1 MEVPIELIRTSPY
14 QPRLALNLE
23 DIRGG
28 VIKALE
34 ENRLPNLIVRKIKE
48 YYELIDG
55 ERRWRIAQQEG
66 FKTVPCQVVEVDDET
81 ARKMVW
87 RLNTARRSY
96 TPKETAYHMRRL
108 QRDFSLSL
116 RAIARECD
124 TRSHNIVKAY
134 LNVFKL
140 PEKYQELVWAK
151 EIPIGV
157 VMELD
162 TLFNRGTYV
171 PREGE
176 DGTCLLPEK
185 NPELFD
191 MLDRAATEKHF
202 GQKEVQEA
210 LRPYLAELRQK
221 QIDEAKTALSK
232 VEPEVKPP
240 ETAGEYEEAAKTLME
255 KAEELKTPEQK
266 AEEKRQKLIAQARK
280 SLNSVIKKIN
290 GAKKIIDVGA
300 FRKRLDE
307 LEKSLE
313 QNPAEVREQLIAL
326 GKEVTEAKKQRQKKI
341 KEEKRLKEQVEKA
354 RKLLSSISFEECGEL
369 GINIKPYKNEIAE
382 IESYLDEKPAEAWNA
397 ADALK
402 KRLEKE
408 VNEVKIQKEAEKRAK
423 ELEEAEKRRIA
434 EEAEAKAR
442 EELLKD
448 KGFIRRFIK
457 KEYPLM
463 HEALGTEDLEKL
475 LMERLMASIP
485 EKKKD
490 RAKEIFREEFRSL
503 RKRLK
508 IFPEKSAKM
517 EPKFEYLRLMEE
529 RGVIPYTI
537 WDFRYRDDYAG
548 DKDFHGNCS
557 PQVVEQCIW
566 RFTNEGELVLDPMAG
581 SGTALDVCKK
591 FNRRCIGYDIKPPE
605 DRPNIIQ
612 NDSRK
617 IPLEDE
623 SIDMIFIHPPYWNL
637 TYYTKAEENLPDLS
651 RAKTV
656 EEYLTML
663 KQVFKECYRVL
674 KQGKFMCVL
683 LGDLI
688 RDGRFIP
695 LCGKA
700 IDITEETGFIDYGY
714 AVKLAH
720 GEVSRKK
727 SGVITAEPFYTRNLK
742 ISHDLVMFFK
752 KGQK

>member
-1 MEVPIELIRTSPY
+1 MNVEVPIDQIRSSPY
-14 QPRLALNLE
+14 QPRLTFHIE
-23 DIRGG
+23 DLKQEIERDG
-28 VIKALE
+28 L
-34 ENRLPNLIVRKIKE
+34 LSNLIVRKQDGF
-48 YYELIDG
+48 YEIIDG
-55 ERRWRIAQQEG
+55 ERRWRVLKELG
-66 FKTVPCQVVEVDDET
+66 WKKVSVEVRDVDDQ
-81 ARKMVW
+81 V
-87 RLNTARRSY
+87 ARRSVYKLNKMRENY
-96 TPKETAYHMRRL
+96 TVEEEARYFKNLYDEGMKPYQIEIELGVPHHWVQACLNIWKFPKDIQENVFALHRGAMPYRIYMSDI
-108 QRDFSLSL
+108 RDLEGIIN
-116 RAIARECD
+116 RNTNEAIAILRQIIKERMTADEKKALITKREKKID
-124 TRSHNIVKAY
+124 EERLKKA
-134 LNVFKL
+134 
-140 PEKYQELVWAK
+140 
-151 EIPIGV
+151 G
-157 VMELD
+157 
-162 TLFNRGTYV
+162 
-171 PREGE
+171 
-176 DGTCLLPEK
+176 
-185 NPELFD
+185 
-191 MLDRAATEKHF
+191 
-202 GQKEVQEA
+202 EA
-210 LRPYLAELRQK
+210 LGK
-221 QIDEAKTALSK
+221 
-232 VEPEVKPP
+232 PEVKLPK
-240 ETAGEYEEAAKTLME
+240 TAEEYEEVAKALM
-255 KAEELKTPEQK
+255 KRAKELKTPEQK

-280 SLNSVIKKIN
+280 SLNSAIKKIDS
-290 GAKKIIDVGA
+290 AEKIIDVDA
-300 FRKRLDE
+300 FRKRLND

-313 QNPAEVREQLIAL
+313 QNPADVREQLIAL
-326 GKEVTEAKKQRQKKI
+326 GKAVTEAKKQRQNEI

-354 RKLLSSISFEECGEL
+354 RKVLSSISFEECDEL

-382 IESYLDEKPAEAWNA
+382 IESYLGEKPTEAWNA

-408 VNEVKIQKEAEKRAK
+408 VNDVKIQKEAEKRAK
-423 ELEEAEKRRIA
+423 ELEEVERRRIA
-434 EEAEAKAR
+434 EVAEAKAR

-448 KGFIRRFIK
+448 KEFIRTFIK

-490 RAKEIFREEFRSL
+490 RAKEIFREEFMSL

-557 PQVVEQCIW
+557 PQVIEQCIW
-566 RFTNEGELVLDPMAG
+566 RFSNEGELVLDPMAG

-605 DRPNIIQ
+605 DRPDIIR

-617 IPLEDE
+617 IPLEE
-623 SIDMIFIHPPYWNL
+623 KSVDMIFIHPPYWNL
-637 TYYTKAEENLPDLS
+637 TYYTMAEEGLPDLS

-656 EEYLTML
+656 EAYLATL

-674 KQGKFMCVL
+674 KHGKFMCVL

-695 LCGKA
+695 LCRKTT
-700 IDITEETGFIDYGY
+700 DIAEEIGFIDYGY

-727 SGVITAEPFYTRNLK
+727 SGVITAEPFYTKNLK
-742 ISHDLVMFFK
+742 ISHDPVMFFK
-752 KGQK
+752 KG